1 MSAEEVV
8 NKKITTELQ
17 DDIFLPSQMTNE
29 DVPQEISSSTIS
41 ATQQDDEEHIVLNP
55 NSLEAK
61 EKDLGREQ
69 FPSQNPWPSID
80 ICANMQAAVGS
91 MMMIALAPYLKLYEA
106 LHENCK
112 DQTFVLAQIE
122 TKLTKVE
129 KQLEAD
135 KERKIQEK
143 VSEKDI
149 IKTLNDLIEEAR
161 QDKRYFLHC
170 FSDTI
175 KLLKSESQK
184 NHTQSEN
191 KSTLTEK
198 LDTTLRSSEEQ
209 KRVNVTDLRNK
220 KNETASSCV
229 IDQMDSRNL
238 PISNRR
244 TERNLEDA
252 VNNGQMVQTS
262 QHNDGQNQ
270 HNGIYPLF
278 LIENIK
284 ELKRSDEA
292 NKSKDESGKEYKR
305 QKEVIEKSDKKSK
318 NMPNQ
323 KKLTYEGTR
332 QFIRNL
338 KPIGQETPNPTQQV
352 QIMKKREDPPQ
363 TKNQVREY
371 IKGVELESALE
382 SSLKESNR
390 QESLLLLSVYEN
402 ESSQESME
410 DSEVPGKKENK
421 LPVNLKDPAS
431 PFQTLHEK
439 RMQIEKKKDQ
449 EKKQQHLLSAMIEQ
463 SNKGRVRKSTNENKS
478 SGLKSSYDHDE
489 TKDRRSDKNKLE
501 PFNNQTHLYKL
512 RIERVLRAKDGLILN
527 RSNLMKLLHNVPQL
541 SH

>member
-1 MSAEEVV
+1 MDQEKRKKNEKNSATSAEEVV

-17 DDIFLPSQMTNE
+17 SDVFLPSQMINE
-29 DVPQEISSSTIS
+29 DVPQEISRSTIS
-41 ATQQDDEEHIVLNP
+41 ATQQDDGEHIVLNP

-69 FPSQNPWPSID
+69 VPSQNPWPSID

-91 MMMIALAPYLKLYEA
+91 MMTIALAPYLKLYEA

-112 DQTFVLAQIE
+112 DQAFVLAQIE

-143 VSEKDI
+143 ESEKDI

-161 QDKRYFLHC
+161 QDKRSFLHC

-184 NHTQSEN
+184 NHIQSEN
-191 KSTLTEK
+191 KCTRTEK

-209 KRVNVTDLRNK
+209 KRVNVTDLRSRK
-220 KNETASSCV
+220 TETASSCV

-238 PISNRR
+238 PIGNRR
-244 TERNLEDA
+244 TEKNLEAA

-278 LIENIK
+278 SIENIK
-284 ELKRSDEA
+284 ELKRPDKA

-323 KKLTYEGTR
+323 KQLTYEGTQ

-352 QIMKKREDPPQ
+352 QIMK
-363 TKNQVREY
+363 
-371 IKGVELESALE
+371 
-382 SSLKESNR
+382 
-390 QESLLLLSVYEN
+390 
-402 ESSQESME
+402 
-410 DSEVPGKKENK
+410 
-421 LPVNLKDPAS
+421 
-431 PFQTLHEK
+431 
-439 RMQIEKKKDQ
+439 
-449 EKKQQHLLSAMIEQ
+449 
-463 SNKGRVRKSTNENKS
+463 
-478 SGLKSSYDHDE
+478 
-489 TKDRRSDKNKLE
+489 
-501 PFNNQTHLYKL
+501 
-512 RIERVLRAKDGLILN
+512 
-527 RSNLMKLLHNVPQL
+527 
-541 SH
+541 